1 MSNEIIEFGPQDHS
15 AHNLAAATA
24 TETANVRGA
33 TFTNTGYG
41 LLPIKFLEEVVKA
54 AKNEFFFANFV
65 RELTLSEGT
74 SMISIPVK
82 SIYHSNAGMNWNTAG
97 GESLGAGAGVGPYAN
112 TVADI
117 SFTALSNMTSKD
129 ARPLPHGAGFAVRRW
144 DMRTNVVNLV
154 EDARDE
160 LGYAIGARVDIT
172 IAQEVGTA
180 DGNTY
185 AEAGIRGTIQL
196 YGGDATADSGLTTG
210 DILTTDLIAD
220 GARYLK
226 GTENWVRAGG
236 SGKSG
241 AFSLDTTVIKNGWM
255 NTRDDPFVF
264 FVGPAQE
271 ATLRKD
277 SQFVN
282 AAEYGTDEV
291 VQNGEIGKY
300 LGIRIVV
307 TNHIESFAASATGPD
322 DTTVA
327 AGLAGGMTRCILM
340 KGKQAIALVWGMQ
353 PVVEV
358 TPWAIS
364 DQMLVTVWSYYDII
378 MLHSDAVVNIDVSNT

>member
-1 MSNEIIEFGPQDHS
+1 MEFGPQDYK
-15 AHNLAAATA
+15 AHELAASTA

-82 SIYHSNAGMNWNTAG
+82 SIYKGNTLNWNTAG
-97 GESLGAGAGVGPYAN
+97 GESLGSGAGVGPYAN

-117 SFTALSNMTSKD
+117 SFTALDNMTSVD

-160 LGYAIGARVDIT
+160 LGYSIGARVDIT
-172 IAQEVGTA
+172 IAQEVGTG

-185 AEAGIRGTIQL
+185 AQSGTRGTIQL
-196 YGGDATADSGLTTG
+196 YGGDATTDATLTTG
-210 DILTTDLIAD
+210 DVLTTDLIAD

-226 GTENWVRAGG
+226 GTENWYRDTG
-236 SGKSG
+236 SGKRG
-241 AFSLDTTVIKNGWM
+241 TFALDTSVLKNGWM
-255 NTRDDPFVF
+255 NTRDDPYVL

-307 TNHIESFAASATGPD
+307 TNHVESFAASATGPD
-322 DTTVA
+322 DSAVA
-327 AGLAGGMTRCILM
+327 GGLAGGMTRCILF
-340 KGKQAIALVWGMQ
+340 KGKQAMALVWGMQ

-364 DQMLVTVWSYYDII
+364 DQMLVTVWSYYDIV

>member
-1 MSNEIIEFGPQDHS
+1 MNDIIEFGPRDYN
-15 AHNLAAATA
+15 AHNLAASTA
-24 TETANVRGA
+24 TESSDVRGP
-33 TFTNTGYG
+33 TFTNTAYG
-41 LLPIKFLEEVVKA
+41 LLPIKFVEEVVKA

-74 SMISIPVK
+74 SMVSIPVK
-82 SIYHSNAGMNWNTAG
+82 SIYNSDAGMTWNTAG
-97 GESLGAGAGVGPYAN
+97 GESLGSGAGVGPYAN

-117 SFTALSNMTSKD
+117 SFTALNNMTSVD
-129 ARPLPHGAGFAVRRW
+129 ARPLPHGSGFAVRRW

-172 IAQEVGTA
+172 IAKEVGTN

-185 AEAGIRGTIQL
+185 AQTGTRGTIQL
-196 YGGDATADSGLTTG
+196 YGGDATTNATLATG

-226 GTENWVRAGG
+226 GQENWVRADA
-236 SGKSG
+236 SGKRG
-241 AFSLDTTVIKNGWM
+241 AFTLDTTVIKNGWM
-255 NTRDDPFVF
+255 NSRDDPFVF
-264 FVGPAQE
+264 FIGPAQE

-322 DTTVA
+322 DSAVD

-364 DQMLVTVWSYYDII
+364 DQMLVTVWAYYDIV